1 MLSGELPED
10 FENKKDRRGFD
21 DWYSADETALKHL
34 AVKNFVLFLTGRA
47 GRPDATSHQQS
58 CADRA
63 YGAYDDLC
71 EQLSIQMRQI
81 RNEVDKLERAEAQK
95 PTKAQTARPK
105 S

>member
-1 MLSGELPED
+1 VLSGELPED

-58 CADRA
+58 CADRDQNSRPI
-63 YGAYDDLC
+63 GLELEEPTC
-71 EQLSIQMRQI
+71 EGVKM
-81 RNEVDKLERAEAQK
+81 
-95 PTKAQTARPK
+95 
-105 S
+105 